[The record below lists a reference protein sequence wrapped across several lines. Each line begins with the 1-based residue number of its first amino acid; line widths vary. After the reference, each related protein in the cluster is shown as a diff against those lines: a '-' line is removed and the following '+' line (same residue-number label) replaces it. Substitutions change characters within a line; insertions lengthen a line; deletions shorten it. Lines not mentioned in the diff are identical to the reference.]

1 MIQQTASHKTGNQPL
16 NLVGVRPDPGKQSPF
31 NPAAKGIELLQKLQ
45 TSLDIE
51 EIISL
56 FSSHILD
63 ILPHEGYR
71 FHEPGLAISFH
82 EGRQSRHTISY
93 NLSIEEDKLGTLS
106 FYRNWKFKEKEL
118 ERLELILG
126 QLLYPLRNGL
136 RYQQALEDA
145 YYDRLTGLRNR
156 TSMELEAP
164 RTLET
169 ALRTDTSLSIMMID
183 IDHFKS
189 INDTYGH
196 LCGDQIL
203 KQIGKIVSKTVRA
216 SDLTFR
222 FGGEEIAVMLPD
234 AAAAGATQLAERLRR
249 EISSLEY
256 CDQPGLSVSVS
267 IGIATLRR
275 NDGLNSLFE
284 RADQALY
291 AAKQAGRDRVCVAAE

>member
-1 MIQQTASHKTGNQPL
+1 MIQHIAHHKSGNQPL
-16 NLVGVRPDPGKQSPF
+16 NLMGVRPDPRTQSPF
-31 NPAAKGIELLQKLQ
+31 NPVAKGIELLQKLQ

-63 ILPHEGYR
+63 ILPHEGYS
-71 FHEPGLAISFH
+71 FNESDLAISFQA
-82 EGRQSRHTISY
+82 GRQSRHNISY
-93 NLSIEEDKLGTLS
+93 NLSIEEDRLGSLT

-118 ERLELILG
+118 EKLELILG

-136 RYQQALEDA
+136 RYQHALECA

-169 ALRTDTSLSIMMID
+169 ALRTGSSLSIMMID

-189 INDTYGH
+189 INDTHGH

-203 KQIGKIVSKTVRA
+203 KQIGQIVSRTVRA
-216 SDLTFR
+216 SDLAFR
-222 FGGEEIAVMLPD
+222 FGGEEIAIMLPN
-234 AAAAGATQLAERLRR
+234 ASAKGASQLAERLRT
-249 EISSLEY
+249 EIRSLEY

-267 IGIATLRR
+267 IGIATLQS
-275 NDGLNSLFE
+275 DDELYSLFE

-291 AAKQAGRDRVCVAAE
+291 TAKQTGRDRVCVAAE